1 MTIQQKFN
9 HLKALNLQDSFV
21 SLAIVKEYKK
31 DRVSHYNIEYVEIED
46 ELENRLREIIIS
58 RLNKANSF
66 EEYSFDC
73 PEPEEDLVRTIQY
86 ESTDFFKIMETLLTL
101 NPEEDKVDSVED
113 LIKAKSYII
122 VLRDN
127 DGIQLA
133 GFKSIPE
140 NWKLK
145 KSKGLI
151 PLLFENNTFK
161 DLETDNVFSISSTVD
176 FIFYDELLFIL
187 SKKAFEQGMNFREG
201 MIAKANLLYEETEEL
216 NLFVNIDILK
226 TRVGNNQRYLRKLA
240 TIKNLGYYKDQN
252 YLTKFKVVNEAKNW
266 GIEFDNGQI
275 VITENTLDSILTV
288 LQNKRL
294 HSELSEEDFD
304 VESVKKLD
312 LKCN

>member
-1 MTIQQKFN
+1 MTNQEKFN
-9 HLKALNLQDSFV
+9 ELKVLNLNASFV
-21 SLAIVKEYKK
+21 SLAIVKEYKR
-31 DRVSHYNIEYVEIED
+31 DRISHYNIEYVEIEK
-46 ELENRLREIIIS
+46 ELETRLRNILVS
-58 RLNKANSF
+58 RIEKAGSF

-73 PEPEEDLVRTIQY
+73 PEPEEDLVRTIPY
-86 ESTDFFKIMETLLTL
+86 ESTDFYKIMESLVNL

-113 LIKAKSYII
+113 LVKAKSYII
-122 VLRDN
+122 LLSN
-127 DGIQLA
+127 DEGIQLA
-133 GFKSIPE
+133 GFKAIPE

-161 DLETDNVFSISSTVD
+161 DLDTDNVFSISSTVD
-176 FIFYDELLFIL
+176 FLFYKELLFIL
-187 SKKAFEQGMNFREG
+187 SKKAFEQGMNFRDG
-201 MIAKANLLYEETEEL
+201 MIAKANALYQETEEL
-216 NLFVNIDILK
+216 NLFVNINILK
-226 TRVGNNQRYLRKLA
+226 DRVGNNQRYLRKLA

-252 YLTKFKVVNEAKNW
+252 YLTKFKAINEAKNW

-275 VITENTLDSILTV
+275 VITDESLDDMLTV

-312 LKCN
+312 

>member
-1 MTIQQKFN
+1 MTNQQKFN
-9 HLKALNLQDSFV
+9 ELKGLNLNESFV

-31 DRVSHYNIEYVEIED
+31 DRESQYNIEYVEIEE
-46 ELENRLREIIIS
+46 ELESRLRNILVS
-58 RLNKANSF
+58 RVEKAGSF

-73 PEPEEDLVRTIQY
+73 PEPEGDLVRTIPY
-86 ESTDFFKIMETLLTL
+86 ESTDFYKIMESLLTL

-113 LIKAKSYII
+113 LVKAKSYII
-122 VLRDN
+122 LLRNN

-133 GFKSIPE
+133 GFKAIPE

-176 FIFYDELLFIL
+176 FLFYKDLLFIL
-187 SKKAFEQGMNFREG
+187 SKKAFEQGMNFRDG

-216 NLFVNIDILK
+216 NIFVNIDILK
-226 TRVGNNQRYLRKLA
+226 NRVGNNQRYLRKLA

-252 YLTKFKVVNEAKNW
+252 YLIKFKNINLLKGW
-266 GIEFDNGQI
+266 GIVFEENQI
-275 VITENTLDSILTV
+275 VITDETLDGILTV

-304 VESVKKLD
+304 VESMKKLG
-312 LKCN
+312 

>member
-9 HLKALNLQDSFV
+9 QLKDLNLQDSFV
-21 SLAIVKEYKK
+21 SLAIVKEYKR
-31 DRVSHYNIEYVEIED
+31 DRISHYNIEYVEIEE
-46 ELENRLREIIIS
+46 ELENRLREIIIN
-58 RLNKANSF
+58 RINKANSF

-73 PEPEEDLVRTIQY
+73 PEPEEDLVRTIKY
-86 ESTDFFKIMETLLTL
+86 ESTDFFNIMEKLVTL

-113 LIKAKSYII
+113 LVKAKSYII

-187 SKKAFEQGMNFREG
+187 SKKAFEQGMNFR
-201 MIAKANLLYEETEEL
+201 
-216 NLFVNIDILK
+216 V
-226 TRVGNNQRYLRKLA
+226 
-240 TIKNLGYYKDQN
+240 
-252 YLTKFKVVNEAKNW
+252 
-266 GIEFDNGQI
+266 
-275 VITENTLDSILTV
+275 
-288 LQNKRL
+288 
-294 HSELSEEDFD
+294 
-304 VESVKKLD
+304 
-312 LKCN
+312 

>member
-9 HLKALNLQDSFV
+9 HLKTLNLQDYFV

-46 ELENRLREIIIS
+46 ELENRLREIIII

-101 NPEEDKVDSVED
+101 NPEEDKVNSVED

-187 SKKAFEQGMNFREG
+187 SKKAFEQSMNFREG

-252 YLTKFKVVNEAKNW
+252 YLTKFKAVNEAKNW

-275 VITENTLDSILTV
+275 VITESTLDSVLTV

-294 HSELSEEDFD
+294 HSELSKEDFD
-304 VESVKKLD
+304 VESVKKLE
-312 LKCN
+312 

>member
-9 HLKALNLQDSFV
+9 QLKELNLQDSFV
-21 SLAIVKEYKK
+21 SLAIVKEYKR
-31 DRVSHYNIEYVEIED
+31 DRISHYNIEYVEIEE
-46 ELENRLREIIIS
+46 ELEIRLREIIIN
-58 RLNKANSF
+58 RINKANSF

-73 PEPEEDLVRTIQY
+73 PEPEEDLVRTIKY
-86 ESTDFFKIMETLLTL
+86 ESTDFFKIMEKLITL

-113 LIKAKSYII
+113 LVKAKSYII
-122 VLRDN
+122 VLRN
-127 DGIQLA
+127 SDGIQLA

-226 TRVGNNQRYLRKLA
+226 NRVGNNQRYLRKLA

-252 YLTKFKVVNEAKNW
+252 YLTKFKAINDAKNW

-275 VITENTLDSILTV
+275 VITDETLDSVLTV

-304 VESVKKLD
+304 VESVKKLE
-312 LKCN
+312 

>member
-1 MTIQQKFN
+1 MNNQQKFN
-9 HLKALNLQDSFV
+9 ELKRLNLNESFV
-21 SLAIVKEYKK
+21 SLAIVKEYKR
-31 DRVSHYNIEYVEIED
+31 DRISHYNIEYVEIEE
-46 ELENRLREIIIS
+46 ELEERLRNIIVS
-58 RLNKANSF
+58 RVDKAGSF

-73 PEPEEDLVRTIQY
+73 PEPEEDLVRTIPY
-86 ESTDFFKIMETLLTL
+86 ESTDFYKIMESLLAL

-113 LIKAKSYII
+113 LVKAKSYII

-127 DGIQLA
+127 IGIQLA
-133 GFKSIPE
+133 GFKAIPE

-176 FIFYDELLFIL
+176 FLYYKELLFIL
-187 SKKAFEQGMNFREG
+187 SKKAFEQGMNFRDG
-201 MIAKANLLYEETEEL
+201 MIAKANALYEETEEL
-216 NLFVNIDILK
+216 NLFVNIEILK
-226 TRVGNNQRYLRKLA
+226 RRVGNNQRYLRKIA

-252 YLTKFKVVNEAKNW
+252 YLMKFKTINEVKNW
-266 GIEFDNGQI
+266 GIEFNEGQI
-275 VITENTLDSILTV
+275 VITDETLDDVLTV

-312 LKCN
+312 

>member
-1 MTIQQKFN
+1 MTNQQKFTE
-9 HLKALNLQDSFV
+9 LKGLDLNESFV
-21 SLAIVKEYKK
+21 SLAIVKEYKR
-31 DRVSHYNIEYVEIED
+31 DRISQYNIEYVEIEE
-46 ELENRLREIIIS
+46 ELESRLRKIIVS
-58 RLNKANSF
+58 RVERAGSF

-73 PEPEEDLVRTIQY
+73 PEPEENIVRTIQY
-86 ESTDFFKIMETLLTL
+86 ESTDFYKIMESLVAL

-113 LIKAKSYII
+113 LVKAKSYII
-122 VLRDN
+122 VLSN
-127 DGIQLA
+127 NEGIQLA

-176 FIFYDELLFIL
+176 FIYYNDLLFIL
-187 SKKAFEQGMNFREG
+187 SKKAFEQGMNFRDG
-201 MIAKANLLYEETEEL
+201 MIAKANSLYEETEEL
-216 NLFVNIDILK
+216 NLFINIDILK
-226 TRVGNNQRYLRKLA
+226 NRVGNNQRYLRKLA

-252 YLTKFKVVNEAKNW
+252 YLTKFKAVNEAKNW
-266 GIEFDNGQI
+266 GIEFENGQI
-275 VITENTLDSILTV
+275 VITDVTLDDVLTV

-304 VESVKKLD
+304 VESVKKLE
-312 LKCN
+312 

>member
-1 MTIQQKFN
+1 MTVQQKFN
-9 HLKALNLQDSFV
+9 QLKELNLQNSFV
-21 SLAIVKEYKK
+21 SLAIVKEYKR
-31 DRVSHYNIEYVEIED
+31 DRVSRYNIEYVEIEN
-46 ELENRLREIIIS
+46 ELEERLRKIIIN
-58 RLNKANSF
+58 RVDKANSF

-86 ESTDFFKIMETLLTL
+86 ESTDFFKIMETLVTL

-113 LIKAKSYII
+113 LVKAKSYII
-122 VLRDN
+122 VLN
-127 DGIQLA
+127 NNEGIQLA

-145 KSKGLI
+145 KTKGLI
-151 PLLFENNTFK
+151 PLLFENNMFK
-161 DLETDNVFSISSTVD
+161 DLETDNVFSISNTVD
-176 FIFYDELLFIL
+176 FLFYDDLLFIL

-226 TRVGNNQRYLRKLA
+226 NRVGNNQRYLRKLA

-252 YLTKFKVVNEAKNW
+252 YLTKFKAVNEAKNW

-275 VITENTLDSILTV
+275 VITEDTLDAVLTV

-304 VESVKKLD
+304 VESVKKLE
-312 LKCN
+312 